1 MTVRRVLIAWELGGH
16 LGHLARLL
24 PVATQLRQQGVSVLW
39 VVRNLAA
46 AARVLAGGDWQMVQA
61 PAPLPNSARQRAAIS
76 HADILLLDGFADTEN
91 LLARL
96 AAWHSLFKLFK
107 PDAVLADYSPLAIY
121 AAQTAGI
128 HVVPIGHGFEIPP
141 IAAPQLPSFQPW
153 NPATDIARQ
162 QAEKDLQQ
170 AFEKLASTPAARQA
184 PQTLQEL
191 YQVPHSALCIHPE
204 LDHFARPQAYFTGP
218 LWSDLGE
225 LTGGKPPV
233 LWPQRSGPKVLCYL
247 HPQSSKLD
255 LLFQQLTRNRCNVLL
270 LSPQLAPQ
278 TAQAAAGW
286 GLTVVT
292 QTTPITP
299 LVEQA
304 DAVITHGG
312 MGLVGLALSQAK
324 PLLMLPETAEQLIL
338 ARQLVKGQLVRATTR
353 IKSKTALAETIDALL
368 STEALTP
375 SAQAYAR
382 RYLRCTVDHAAQGVL
397 TLLTQPA
404 QWPNIP
410 ESTRHPLDAANST
423 RSN

>member
-121 AAQTAGI
+121 AAQAAGI

-141 IAAPQLPSFQPW
+141 IEAPQLPTFQPW
-153 NPATDIARQ
+153 NPDADIARQ
-162 QAEKDLQQ
+162 QAEEDLQQ
-170 AFEKLASTPAARQA
+170 ALEKLVNTPAARQA
-184 PQTLQEL
+184 PQTLQDL
-191 YQVPHSALCIHPE
+191 YQVRHSALCIHPE
-204 LDHFARPQAYFTGP
+204 LDHFSRPQAYFTGP
-218 LWSDLGE
+218 LWSDLGG

-255 LLFQQLTRNRCNVLL
+255 LLFQQLTRSHCNVLL
-270 LSPQLAPQ
+270 LSPRLPSR

-292 QTTPITP
+292 QTTPVTP
-299 LVEQA
+299 LVDQA

-324 PLLMLPETAEQLIL
+324 PLLLLPETAEQLIL
-338 ARQLVKGQLVRATTR
+338 ARQLVKGQLASATTR
-353 IKSKTALAETIDALL
+353 IRSKAALADRIDAMLGNGPN
-368 STEALTP
+368 SP
-375 SAQAYAR
+375 FVQAYASRYQR
-382 RYLRCTVDHAAQGVL
+382 RTVQHAVQGLL

-404 QWPNIP
+404 PMA
-410 ESTRHPLDAANST
+410 SGSAASHDQLNATASL
-423 RSN
+423 RNN